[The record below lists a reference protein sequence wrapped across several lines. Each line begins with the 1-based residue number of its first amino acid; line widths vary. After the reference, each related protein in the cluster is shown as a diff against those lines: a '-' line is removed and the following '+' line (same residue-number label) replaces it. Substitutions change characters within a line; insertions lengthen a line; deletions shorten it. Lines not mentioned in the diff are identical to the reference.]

1 MGKFNLGALLL
12 LSSGHMV
19 VDTYQG
25 ALPAVLPFIKE
36 NLGLSYTVT
45 GIIMIVA
52 NFASSIVQPL
62 FGLLSDKKEKA
73 FLLPLGAFLA
83 GAGFCFIS
91 LTQNY
96 FLILFLVT
104 ISGLGVA
111 AYHPEG
117 FKTARFFTGDRTA
130 TGMSVF
136 AVGGNTGMAL
146 GPILSLSIINYLG
159 FSSLPLMI
167 VPSLLIVAT
176 ILLRRKSIAIP
187 ESSKAKKTGSGVK
200 ISKEAYR
207 AIITLICTIIMR
219 TWTHV
224 GIITYIPFYYINHLK
239 GDPVF
244 AGKAVSLFLLGGAI
258 GTLTGAPL
266 ADRWGHKQWLRLSLF
281 VSAALFPLIFFTD
294 GYMLLIVMTVLG
306 IILISSF
313 SITVVMGQNILP
325 GNLGIVSGLIVGF
338 AIGAGGIGVTLLGV
352 IADHYGAYFALKSIG
367 ILPVIALLFS
377 FALKYPLSPEPLSRQ
392 IKPAD

>member
-1 MGKFNLGALLL
+1 ML